1 VTEIVLARE
10 EKWRERRRPSAV
22 GCPDRRIDRLCVACV
37 RPPNLAWSAVALPY
51 ASRRLAG
58 NTCWLMVTPMRRGD
72 ASDQALVEA
81 VKIYRQKRY
90 AEAEF
95 MADRILATAPRHA
108 GAQQLKALLALLRGD
123 IDRAADAATVSL
135 AERPGHTQTV
145 DIARKT
151 ALALLRAAQADAAG
165 RNSARALSRFRQALG
180 LDRTNAD
187 GWFGLGLAL
196 QDVKDYA
203 AAAEAFEQVFAL
215 RPGDARALVN
225 RAVSLQQSGNLVDAM
240 ASYSLAYQTD
250 PYTFA
255 AISQA
260 LSAASTG
267 LLLLDLETL
276 RNRLSK
282 Y

>member
-1 VTEIVLARE
+1 M
-10 EKWRERRRPSAV
+10 
-22 GCPDRRIDRLCVACV
+22 VA
-37 RPPNLAWSAVALPY
+37 
-51 ASRRLAG
+51 
-58 NTCWLMVTPMRRGD
+58 PMRRGD
-72 ASDQALVEA
+72 TSDQALVEA
-81 VKIYRQKRY
+81 VKIYRLKRY
-90 AEAEF
+90 AEAEV

-123 IDRAADAATVSL
+123 IDRAADAAAVSL
-135 AERPGHTQTV
+135 AERPSHTQTV
-145 DIARKT
+145 NIARKT
-151 ALALLRAAQADAAG
+151 ALALLRAAQADAAQ
-165 RNSARALSRFRQALG
+165 RNSARALSRFRRALG

-196 QDVKDYA
+196 QDVKDYT
-203 AAAEAFEQVFAL
+203 AAAEAFEQVFTL
-215 RPGDARALVN
+215 RPGDAGALVN
-225 RAVSLQQSGNLVDAM
+225 RAVSLQQSGNLVEAM

-250 PYTFA
+250 PSTFA

-282 Y
+282 S

>member
-1 VTEIVLARE
+1 
-10 EKWRERRRPSAV
+10 
-22 GCPDRRIDRLCVACV
+22 
-37 RPPNLAWSAVALPY
+37 
-51 ASRRLAG
+51 
-58 NTCWLMVTPMRRGD
+58 MVTPMRGSD
-72 ASDQALVEA
+72 TSDQALVEA

-90 AEAEF
+90 AEAEV

-123 IDRAADAATVSL
+123 FDRAADAAAVSL
-135 AERPGHTQTV
+135 AERPGHQQTL
-145 DIARKT
+145 DIAQKT
-151 ALALLRAAQADAAG
+151 ALALFRAAQAHAAQG
-165 RNSARALSRFRQALG
+165 NSTQALSRLRRGLE

-196 QDVKDYA
+196 QDVKDHA
-203 AAAEAFEQVFAL
+203 GAAEAFAQVVTL
-215 RPGDARALVN
+215 RPGDAKALVN

-250 PYTFA
+250 PSTFA

-276 RNRLSK
+276 RDRLSK
-282 Y
+282 S